1 MASPQSVAPDDLR
14 PSQSDVEPLSSTARW
29 TQRRPSRS
37 EYAREIGPASARP
50 QAHRP
55 LLRRN
60 CGAPGDAQRIG
71 SCYLPRVNAR
81 IESGRCVLIP
91 QMYNPASLPVFHM
104 SGELFKMM
112 VGIDVPHVP
121 YSDADA
127 DRSARRSGAGHL
139 QHMPELIGHLS
150 SGRLR
155 LLAVSAN
162 PSRPPRL
169 AARLMYLR
177 LRFVMTF
184 GSWSAGSARRS
195 WPFFLT
201 LSPMFAAEHAAA
213 EELRK
218 VTVVSF
224 GLFGHQGVFR
234 REATSAA

>member
-1 MASPQSVAPDDLR
+1 MLGKSAPRRRDRKPIGRCYGVIVAR
-14 PSQSDVEPLSSTARW
+14 QAMRW
-29 TQRRPSRS
+29 
-37 EYAREIGPASARP
+37 
-50 QAHRP
+50 
-55 LLRRN
+55 
-60 CGAPGDAQRIG
+60 IG

-155 LLAVSAN
+155 LLAV
-162 PSRPPRL
+162 L
-169 AARLMYLR
+169 
-177 LRFVMTF
+177 
-184 GSWSAGSARRS
+184 
-195 WPFFLT
+195 
-201 LSPMFAAEHAAA
+201 
-213 EELRK
+213 K
-218 VTVVSF
+218 
-224 GLFGHQGVFR
+224 
-234 REATSAA
+234 